1 MPIGVEAIG
10 LGFIDVRRHVGEGLY
25 VTIKDL
31 AEGLD
36 VCLMILEGFV

>member
-1 MPIGVEAIG
+1 MEAIC
-10 LGFIDVRRHVGEGLY
+10 LGFVDVRRHVSESLY
-25 VTIKDL
+25 VTVKDL

>member
-10 LGFIDVRRHVGEGLY
+10 LGFVDVRRHVGQSLY
-25 VTIKDL
+25 VTVKDL